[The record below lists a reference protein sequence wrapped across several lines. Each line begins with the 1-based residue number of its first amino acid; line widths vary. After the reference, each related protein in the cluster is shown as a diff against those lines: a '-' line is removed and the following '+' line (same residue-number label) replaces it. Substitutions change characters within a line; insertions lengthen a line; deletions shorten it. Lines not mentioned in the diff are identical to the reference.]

1 MVSQFP
7 ARVCWFALIA
17 VLSSACGKPSR
28 GGVEG
33 TSPAPNAGPA
43 FTAPTPRLDAPSANE
58 RVGVLA
64 PGTGI
69 PVGQSVPNAR
79 GVNLQG
85 EPVALA
91 SIYEKNPVLLVF
103 YREGWCPYCNREIHA
118 LSMAYPEFQKR
129 GVTPV
134 AMSIDLPEAESLSRA
149 SYTIPFPVLSDTS
162 AESLLSFHVVNRA
175 DAEQLERAK
184 LPGVNVEQNS
194 AQSHHE
200 IAIPALF
207 LIDRTGVV
215 RWAHSDPEFKA
226 RPSTVQILA
235 AIDELHLS

>member
-1 MVSQFP
+1 MMTRQLR
-7 ARVCWFALIA
+7 ARSHWLVAFALLA
-17 VLSSACGKPSR
+17 NACAKSQTAASESASA
-28 GGVEG
+28 
-33 TSPAPNAGPA
+33 TAA
-43 FTAPTPRLDAPSANE
+43 FTAAAPRVEARAAHE

-69 PVGQSVPNAR
+69 PVGQSVPDVR
-79 GVNLQG
+79 GVDLNG
-85 EPVALA
+85 RATALA
-91 SIYEKNPVLLVF
+91 SIYEKSPVLLVF

-134 AMSIDLPEAESLSRA
+134 AMSVDMPEADSLSQA
-149 SYTIPFPVLSDTS
+149 TYTIPFPVLSDTS
-162 AESLLSFHVVNRA
+162 AESLLSFHVVNPA
-175 DAEQLERAK
+175 DAAQIEHAK
-184 LPGVNVEQNS
+184 SPRVNVEQNS

-215 RWAHSDPEFKA
+215 RWAHSDPEYKV
-226 RPSTVQILA
+226 RPSTAELLA

>member
-1 MVSQFP
+1 MAVQRR
-7 ARVCWFALIA
+7 ARWLLFVAL
-17 VLSSACGKPSR
+17 LSSACAQSPKLGSGSSKPS
-28 GGVEG
+28 G
-33 TSPAPNAGPA
+33 SAAPA
-43 FTAPTPRLDAPSANE
+43 FTALLPRADDAAASK

-69 PVGQSVPNAR
+69 PVGQSAPNAR
-79 GVNLQG
+79 GVDLKG
-85 EPVALA
+85 DSIALA
-91 SIYEKNPVLLVF
+91 SIYEKQPVLLVF

-118 LSMAYPEFQKR
+118 LSMAYPEFEKR

-134 AMSIDLPEAESLSRA
+134 AMSVDLPEAA
-149 SYTIPFPVLSDTS
+149 SISQATYTIPFPVLSDTS
-162 AESLLSFHVVNRA
+162 AESLLSFHVVNPV
-175 DAEQLERAK
+175 DAKQLERAK

-215 RWAHSDPEFKA
+215 RWAHSDPEFKV
-226 RPSTVQILA
+226 RPSTAQILA